1 MLPDRVLH
9 TFGGRTPIRTRIQ
22 EDPVSIAKVIEVL
35 AEGSSI
41 ENAIESAVEEAGRTV
56 RNIKNV
62 YIADM
67 QAIVRDGKVKKYRVN
82 TRITFVVGDDD

>member
-1 MLPDRVLH
+1 M
-9 TFGGRTPIRTRIQ
+9 
-22 EDPVSIAKVIEVL
+22 SIAKVIEVL